1 MPLEDKSVRLRIMR
15 EIAKRQSIDSI
26 RLQVSCI
33 NQVCTI
39 SGDVRAV
46 RGQRGLDTRKELQTL
61 EEIILRVPGVREVV
75 TRDVRHR

>member
-15 EIAKRQSIDSI
+15 ELAKRQSIDTS

-39 SGDVRAV
+39 IGNLRPL
-46 RGQRGLDTRKELQTL
+46 RGSRGVDTRKELAILQD
-61 EEIILRVPGVREVV
+61 IIVRLPGVREVV
-75 TRDVRHR
+75 TRDVRCL

>member
-15 EIAKRQSIDSI
+15 EIAKRQSVDTA

-39 SGDVRAV
+39 TGSLRAV
-46 RGQRGLDTRKELQTL
+46 RGARGLDTRKELQTL
-61 EEIILRVPGVREVV
+61 TEIILRLPGVREVV
-75 TRDVRHR
+75 TRDVRCF